1 MSNLSRKA
9 VAVGLTLTTAVWLAG
24 SVVPA
29 FAQTSQSTIDTLMAQ
44 IAALQAQI
52 ANLQSTSGTP
62 ASSYSFTKDLT
73 LGSKGDDVKALQ
85 QWLNAK
91 GYKVS
96 ASGAGSPGNETTYFG
111 PATKAA
117 LGKWQAANNISP
129 AVGYFGPKTRAAV
142 SAMGGGPVTTTP
154 GTTGPVV
161 VVPAGSDLV
170 VSLAADTPAVRT
182 IGSGTAF
189 NSALKVNLTAGSK
202 AVSVTGVTLKKTGFV
217 ANTNLNG
224 VDIIDAAGV
233 RHGNVVT
240 SINADN
246 TIGITFPSAP
256 ITVSPGQS
264 TSFTVRFNL
273 LSGNLNGN
281 VGFSVD
287 AASAVLANVT
297 AISGSFPI
305 TGNLMTI
312 VNGGSSL
319 ASTTLDVL
327 TGTGSSTLNVDAVS
341 AQEITKFRIQE
352 TSSNEAVN
360 VYSVMLYN
368 NGSGADADVKDV
380 QLLDQAG
387 NVLATAQQVGK
398 YVTFNL
404 ATPYFIDKG
413 QTKDFTVKAKIVDG
427 AARTI
432 NYVVY
437 NNYDLDIR
445 GSGTAVSVIP
455 GAGTNDTTF
464 PIGNGFNIQTIGSG
478 SLTQIKAS
486 DSPSS
491 AVVPGSTNV
500 SLVKY
505 TLKPIGE
512 NYELRAVKFW
522 ITSSSGVRPLTGTVY
537 VKVNGAIVYSTA
549 ASSISVTTATEY
561 TLSSYPVLTAGQ
573 NSAITIEGSVNSTAT
588 AVDNYQVQD
597 FQVTSAKRLTTNDLV
612 TNPTSATDGNT
623 ISVKAAALAVTTLS
637 TPVANSIVAGTTQH
651 EYATIKLDASTGGED
666 VRISKIVVS
675 SDSANLT
682 EVQNLYLY
690 KDSDTSPLTTTASTA
705 SNAATVS
712 FDFASPFTVSKTV
725 PVTLHLKADASSGT
739 NAHTFNV
746 ASSTSA
752 ITAVGATTGN
762 TLTNGSDITFSGSG
776 QAQTHVA
783 AGRLVLSDAAGAPN
797 TTTTVTVGSTD
808 QVLMAFQLA
817 SQYETQKITTLTV
830 YATSSINKL
839 ATTTISNVRFY
850 ENNSGTP
857 FATAEPRCLNV
868 GTVSSSTSCTYT
880 VTASDNLLSVPV
892 PVSGTTIY
900 VKGNIAA
907 GGSARLGDFFR
918 FVMTSSTADI
928 AVKGS
933 NTGST
938 AATKTGV
945 PATAGNLVV
954 TPQPVVITGVSPAA
968 GAVTTCGST
977 AAASCGA
984 NNTLGI
990 FKITNNGS
998 KTIRLST
1005 STTFR
1010 FNESGASTST
1020 YNLYISAQD
1029 GSQSDSSQILSAG
1042 NVAISGG
1049 TVTFDIST
1057 STADNRQITGNGGF
1071 RYLTI
1076 KNHETA
1082 AGGTRWNFS
1091 VNRLGTLLYQADNS
1105 QLGYDSD
1112 PYESTVTPTDLTG
1125 IAQGLFIDGKP
1136 SLGTINTGY

>member
-1 MSNLSRKA
+1 MSNLSRKV
-9 VAVGLTLTTAVWLAG
+9 VAVGLSLTTAAWFAG
-24 SVVPA
+24 SVIPA
-29 FAQTSQSTIDTLMAQ
+29 FAQTSQSTIDQLMAQ
-44 IAALQAQI
+44 IAALTAQI
-52 ANLQSTSGTP
+52 TALQSGSASVP
-62 ASSYSFTKDLT
+62 ASSSFTKNLT
-73 LGSKGDDVKALQ
+73 LGSKGTDVSALQ
-85 QWLNAK
+85 QILING
-91 GYKVS
+91 GYLTAVS
-96 ASGAGSPGNETTYFG
+96 APTAYFG
-111 PATKAA
+111 SATKAA
-117 LGKWQAANNISP
+117 LAKWQASKGITPS
-129 AVGYFGPKTRAAV
+129 VGYFGAKSRAAI
-142 SAMGGGPVTTTP
+142 GGSVVVTPPGGTP
-154 GTTGPVV
+154 AVPVV
-161 VVPAGSDLV
+161 TVPAGTDLV
-170 VSLAADTPAVRT
+170 VSLASDSPASRT

-202 AVSVTGVTLKKTGFV
+202 AVNVTGVTLKKTGFV

-224 VDIIDAAGV
+224 VDVVDASGV

-240 SINADN
+240 SINSDN
-246 TIGITFPSAP
+246 TIGLTFPSAP
-256 ITVSPGQS
+256 IAVAAGQS

-281 VGFSVD
+281 VGFSID
-287 AASAVLANVT
+287 AASAITGNTT

-305 TGNLMTI
+305 SGNLMTI

-327 TGTGSSTLNVDAVS
+327 TGTGSSTLSVDAVS

-360 VYSVMLYN
+360 IYSVMLYN
-368 NGSGADADVKDV
+368 NGSGADSDVKDV
-380 QLLDQAG
+380 QLLNQAG
-387 NVLATAQQVGK
+387 AVLATAQQVGK
-398 YVTFNL
+398 YVTFTL
-404 ATPYFIDKG
+404 ATPFFIDKG

-437 NNYDLDIR
+437 NNYDLDLR
-445 GSGTAVSVIP
+445 GSGTGVSVIP
-455 GAGTNDTTF
+455 GVGTNDTTF

-500 SLVKY
+500 SLAKY
-505 TLKPIGE
+505 TVKPIGE

-522 ITSSSGVRPLTGTVY
+522 VTSSSGVRNLNGTFY
-537 VKVNGAIVYSTA
+537 VKVNGATVYSAA

-561 TLSSYPVLTAGQ
+561 SLSSYPVLTAGVD
-573 NSAITIEGSVNSTAT
+573 SFITIEGSINSTAT
-588 AVDNYQVQD
+588 ASDNYQVKD
-597 FQVTSAKRLTTNDLV
+597 FQVTSAKRLTTNDLI
-612 TNPTSATDGNT
+612 TNPTSATDANS
-623 ISVKAAALAVTTLS
+623 ISVKAAALSVTTLS
-637 TPVANSIVAGTTQH
+637 TPVANSIVAGTTQY

-666 VRISKIVVS
+666 VKISKIVVS
-675 SDSANLT
+675 SDGALLT

-712 FDFASPFTVSKTV
+712 FDFSTPFTVGKTT
-725 PVTLHLKADASSGT
+725 PVTLHFKADASSGT
-739 NAHTFNV
+739 GTHTFKV

-752 ITAVGATTGN
+752 VTAVGAVTGN

-776 QAQTHVA
+776 QGQAHVA

-797 TTTTVTVGSTD
+797 TTTTVTVGSTG
-808 QVLMAFQLA
+808 QVVFAFQLA
-817 SQYETQKITTLTV
+817 SQYETQKITALTV

-839 ATTTISNVRFY
+839 ATTTISNVKFY
-850 ENNSGTP
+850 ADGTY

-880 VTASDNLLSVPV
+880 VTASDNLLAAPV
-892 PVSGTTIY
+892 PVSGTTIT
-900 VKGNIAA
+900 VKADIGA

-928 AVKGS
+928 SVKGS

-945 PATAGNLVV
+945 PATAGNYVV
-954 TPQPVVITGVSPAA
+954 TPQQVVITGVSPAA

-990 FKITNNGS
+990 LKIANNGS

-1005 STTFR
+1005 STSFV
-1010 FNESGASTST
+1010 FSESGASTST
-1020 YNLYISAQD
+1020 YDLYISSQD

-1042 NVAISGG
+1042 SVAISGG
-1049 TVTFDIST
+1049 VVTFDIST
-1057 STADNRQITGNGGF
+1057 STAANRQITGNGGY

-1076 KNHETA
+1076 KNHETS

-1125 IAQGLFIDGKP
+1125 IAQALFVDGKP